1 MNAFSRSNAA
11 GILYAEDFGE
21 LPPPGAPRPPPR
33 HPSWPPAAMPGA
45 VPNSAPESGPKSPPV
60 PPPLTQA
67 DIEAACIRAVQ
78 AAERAWSEGAAER
91 RAAALEII
99 GTRLDEALA
108 EAKQQA
114 EALADG
120 LARTFL
126 GMAATALPALC
137 RRHGDAEVL
146 ALLHRILPLAAG
158 SGGVV
163 VRVHAGLIETLAV
176 DLALLDDSLADRVQL
191 RAANLPAGDVRITW
205 ENGGLVRDTGAIH
218 AAMQDCLLQ
227 LGLLDPVPVSAPAP
241 ILAAAIAPNP
251 PQPTQSAT
259 RSPALAH

>member
-21 LPPPGAPRPPPR
+21 LPPSGAPQRPPR
-33 HPSWPPAAMPGA
+33 QPSWPPAA
-45 VPNSAPESGPKSPPV
+45 VPEPAPEPLPKSL
-60 PPPLTQA
+60 PPLTHA

-78 AAERAWSEGAAER
+78 AAEQAWSEGAAER
-91 RAAALEII
+91 RAAALETI
-99 GTRLDEALA
+99 GMRLDEALA
-108 EAKQQA
+108 QAKQQA

-146 ALLHRILPLAAG
+146 ALLHRILPLAAS

-163 VRVHAGLIETLAV
+163 VRVHAGLIQTLAI

-227 LGLLDPVPVSAPAP
+227 LGLLDVDPTPAP
-241 ILAAAIAPNP
+241 IPAAGIAPKP
-251 PQPTQSAT
+251 PQPVQSAT